1 MGLLWLKGY
10 SLSRATGYLRD
21 RIYLFSFNNMT
32 SCQIGRGS
40 SGICLG
46 ELFQAWASPI
56 YLFLLNNLTYTHID
70 RQANGICLG
79 QIIHPE
85 GTQLEKQRVRLKVE
99 TSTCSQLF

>member
-21 RIYLFSFNNMT
+21 CIYLFSNDNMT
-32 SCQIGRGS
+32 S
-40 SGICLG
+40 
-46 ELFQAWASPI
+46 
-56 YLFLLNNLTYTHID
+56 THID
-70 RQANGICLG
+70 RGLSGICLG
-79 QIIHPE
+79 QIIHLE